1 MTSKTKKALKITGNV
16 LTGIV
21 AVLVVIMTVLTVF
34 SMVFN
39 RDGTASVFGVQA
51 YVVQSD
57 SMTPEFAAGD
67 VIFSEEVNPE
77 ELVAGDIITFIS
89 RDSASYGQTITHCI
103 REVTTHNGKLAFITY
118 GIATGVDD
126 GTPAVASDVLGRYTF
141 RIAGLGSFFEFL
153 KSVPGYI
160 VCILLPFLVIIGLQV
175 ANIVSAVR
183 AARAEKAAAAAAE
196 RSRVEALEEEVARLR
211 AQVGGASADG
221 QVLPQTAEP
230 QADIQTAEAQTDGG
244 QTAETAPCEI
254 PTDEAGADKESAA
267 EPPVGNGEQANAAE
281 PPSEAPAG
289 EDTESGN

>member
-16 LTGIV
+16 LTV
-21 AVLVVIMTVLTVF
+21 AVAILVVIMTVLTVF

-39 RDGTASVFGVQA
+39 RDGTASVFGAQA

-103 REVTTHNGKLAFITY
+103 REVTTHNGELAFITY

-126 GTPAVASDVLGRYTF
+126 GTPAAASDVLGRYTF

-160 VCILLPFLVIIGLQV
+160 VCILLPFLVIIGLQI

-211 AQVGGASADG
+211 AQVGGASAG
-221 QVLPQTAEP
+221 AQTPQS
-230 QADIQTAEAQTDGG
+230 AEAQTDGG

-281 PPSEAPAG
+281 PPSEAPAD

>member
-16 LTGIV
+16 LTV
-21 AVLVVIMTVLTVF
+21 AVAILVVIMTVLTVF

-39 RDGTASVFGVQA
+39 RDGTASVFGAQA

-67 VIFSEEVNPE
+67 VIFSKEVNPE

-103 REVTTHNGKLAFITY
+103 REVTTHNGELAFITY

-126 GTPAVASDVLGRYTF
+126 GTPAAASDVLGRYTF

-211 AQVGGASADG
+211 AQVGGASVGA
-221 QVLPQTAEP
+221 QTPQPAEA
-230 QADIQTAEAQTDGG
+230 QADIKTAEAQTDGG
-244 QTAETAPCEI
+244 QTAETAPAE
-254 PTDEAGADKESAA
+254 ESADKEITA

-281 PPSEAPAG
+281 PPSEAPAD

>member
-1 MTSKTKKALKITGNV
+1 MTSKAKKALKITGNV
-16 LTGIV
+16 LTV
-21 AVLVVIMTVLTVF
+21 AVAILVVIMTVLTVF

-103 REVTTHNGKLAFITY
+103 REVTTHNGELAFITY

-126 GTPAVASDVLGRYTF
+126 GTPAAASDVLGRYAF

-160 VCILLPFLVIIGLQV
+160 VCILLPFLVIIGLQI

-211 AQVGGASADG
+211 AQVGGASVGA
-221 QVLPQTAEP
+221 QTPQPAEA
-230 QADIQTAEAQTDGG
+230 QADIKTAEAQTDGG
-244 QTAETAPCEI
+244 QTAETAPAE
-254 PTDEAGADKESAA
+254 ESADKESAA

-281 PPSEAPAG
+281 PPSEAPADV
-289 EDTESGN
+289 DTESGN

>member
-1 MTSKTKKALKITGNV
+1 MTSKAKKALKITGNV
-16 LTGIV
+16 LTV
-21 AVLVVIMTVLTVF
+21 AVAILVVIMTVLTVF

-103 REVTTHNGKLAFITY
+103 RKVTTHNGELAFITY

-126 GTPAVASDVLGRYTF
+126 GTPAAASDVLGRYTF

-160 VCILLPFLVIIGLQV
+160 VCILLPFLVIIGLQI

-183 AARAEKAAAAAAE
+183 AARAEKVAAAAAE

-211 AQVGGASADG
+211 AQVGGASVGA
-221 QVLPQTAEP
+221 QTPQP
-230 QADIQTAEAQTDGG
+230 AEAQTDGG
-244 QTAETAPCEI
+244 QTAETAPAE
-254 PTDEAGADKESAA
+254 ESADKEITA

-281 PPSEAPAG
+281 PPSEAPAE
-289 EDTESGN
+289 EDTECGN

>member
-16 LTGIV
+16 LTV
-21 AVLVVIMTVLTVF
+21 AVAILVVIMTALTVF

-57 SMTPEFAAGD
+57 SMTPEFVAGD

-103 REVTTHNGKLAFITY
+103 REVTTYNGELAFITY

-126 GTPAVASDVLGRYTF
+126 GTPAAASDVLGRYTF

-183 AARAEKAAAAAAE
+183 AARAEKVAAAAAE

-221 QVLPQTAEP
+221 QVLPQTAES

-244 QTAETAPCEI
+244 QTAETAPAE
-254 PTDEAGADKESAA
+254 ESADKESAA
-267 EPPVGNGEQANAAE
+267 EPLTYKCAAL
-281 PPSEAPAG
+281 
-289 EDTESGN
+289 

>member
-16 LTGIV
+16 LTV
-21 AVLVVIMTVLTVF
+21 AVAILVVIMTVLTVF

-103 REVTTHNGKLAFITY
+103 REVTTYNGELAFITY

-126 GTPAVASDVLGRYTF
+126 GTPAAASDVLGRYTF

-211 AQVGGASADG
+211 AQVGGASAG
-221 QVLPQTAEP
+221 AQTPQPAEA
-230 QADIQTAEAQTDGG
+230 QADIKTAEAQTDGG
-244 QTAETAPCEI
+244 QAAETAPAE
-254 PTDEAGADKESAA
+254 ESADKEITA

-281 PPSEAPAG
+281 PPSEAPAE

>member
-1 MTSKTKKALKITGNV
+1 MLKITGNV
-16 LTGIV
+16 LTV
-21 AVLVVIMTVLTVF
+21 AVAILVVIMTVLTVF

-103 REVTTHNGKLAFITY
+103 REVTTYNGELAFITY

-126 GTPAVASDVLGRYTF
+126 GTPAAASDVLGRYTF

-211 AQVGGASADG
+211 AQVGGASVGA
-221 QVLPQTAEP
+221 QTPQPAEA
-230 QADIQTAEAQTDGG
+230 QADIKTAEAQTDGG
-244 QTAETAPCEI
+244 QTAETAPAE
-254 PTDEAGADKESAA
+254 ESADKEITA

-281 PPSEAPAG
+281 PPSEAPAD

>member
-1 MTSKTKKALKITGNV
+1 MTSKTKKALKIAGNV
-16 LTGIV
+16 LTV
-21 AVLVVIMTVLTVF
+21 AVAILVVIMTVLTVF

-103 REVTTHNGKLAFITY
+103 REVTTYNGELAFITY

-126 GTPAVASDVLGRYTF
+126 GTPAAASDVLGRYTF

-160 VCILLPFLVIIGLQV
+160 VCILLPFLVIIGLQI

-211 AQVGGASADG
+211 AQVGGASVGA
-221 QVLPQTAEP
+221 QTPQPAEA
-230 QADIQTAEAQTDGG
+230 QADIKTAEAQTDGG
-244 QTAETAPCEI
+244 QTAETAPAEEC
-254 PTDEAGADKESAA
+254 ADKEITA

-289 EDTESGN
+289 ENTESGN

>member
-1 MTSKTKKALKITGNV
+1 MTSKAKIALKITGNV

-21 AVLVVIMTVLTVF
+21 AVLVVVMTVLTVF

-51 YVVQSD
+51 YVVKSD

-103 REVTTHNGKLAFITY
+103 REVTTHNGELAFITY

-160 VCILLPFLVIIGLQV
+160 VCILLPFLVIIGLQI

-211 AQVGGASADG
+211 AQVGGASVGA
-221 QVLPQTAEP
+221 QTPQPAEA
-230 QADIQTAEAQTDGG
+230 QADIKTAEAQTDGG
-244 QTAETAPCEI
+244 QTAETAPVE
-254 PTDEAGADKESAA
+254 ESADKESAA

-281 PPSEAPAG
+281 PPSEAPAD

>member
-16 LTGIV
+16 LTV
-21 AVLVVIMTVLTVF
+21 AVAILVVIMTVLTVF

-103 REVTTHNGKLAFITY
+103 REVTTHNGELAFITY

-126 GTPAVASDVLGRYTF
+126 GTPAAASDVLGRYAF

-183 AARAEKAAAAAAE
+183 AARTEKAAAAAAE

-211 AQVGGASADG
+211 AQVGGASAG
-221 QVLPQTAEP
+221 AQTPHPAEA
-230 QADIQTAEAQTDGG
+230 QADIKTAEAQTDGG
-244 QTAETAPCEI
+244 QAAETAPVE
-254 PTDEAGADKESAA
+254 ESADKESAA

-281 PPSEAPAG
+281 PPSEAPAE

>member
-16 LTGIV
+16 LTV
-21 AVLVVIMTVLTVF
+21 AVAILVVIMTVLTVF

-103 REVTTHNGKLAFITY
+103 REVTTHNGELAFITY

-126 GTPAVASDVLGRYTF
+126 GTPAAASDVLGRYTF

-183 AARAEKAAAAAAE
+183 AARAEKVAAAAAE

-211 AQVGGASADG
+211 AQVGGASAG
-221 QVLPQTAEP
+221 AQTPQPAEA
-230 QADIQTAEAQTDGG
+230 QADIKTAEAQTDGG
-244 QTAETAPCEI
+244 QTAEIAPCEI
-254 PTDEAGADKESAA
+254 PTDEAGAA

-281 PPSEAPAG
+281 PPSEAPAD

>member
-1 MTSKTKKALKITGNV
+1 MTSKAKKALKITGNV
-16 LTGIV
+16 LTV
-21 AVLVVIMTVLTVF
+21 AVAILVVIMTVLTVF

-77 ELVAGDIITFIS
+77 ELIAGDIITFIS

-126 GTPAVASDVLGRYTF
+126 GTPAAASDVLGRYAF

-160 VCILLPFLVIIGLQV
+160 VCILLPFLVIIGLQI

-221 QVLPQTAEP
+221 QVLPQTAES

-244 QTAETAPCEI
+244 QAAETAPAE
-254 PTDEAGADKESAA
+254 ESADKESAA

-281 PPSEAPAG
+281 PPSEAPAE

>member
-1 MTSKTKKALKITGNV
+1 MTSKAKKALKITGNV
-16 LTGIV
+16 LTV
-21 AVLVVIMTVLTVF
+21 AVAILVVIMTVLTVF

-39 RDGTASVFGVQA
+39 RDGTASVFGAQA

-103 REVTTHNGKLAFITY
+103 REVTTHNGELAFITY

-126 GTPAVASDVLGRYTF
+126 GTPVAASDVLGRYTF

-160 VCILLPFLVIIGLQV
+160 VCILLPFLVIIGLQI

-211 AQVGGASADG
+211 AQVGGASVG
-221 QVLPQTAEP
+221 EQTPQSAEA
-230 QADIQTAEAQTDGG
+230 QADIKTAEAQTDGG
-244 QTAETAPCEI
+244 QAAEIAPAE
-254 PTDEAGADKESAA
+254 ESADKEITA
-267 EPPVGNGEQANAAE
+267 EPPVGNGEQENAAE
-281 PPSEAPAG
+281 PPSEAPAE

>member
-16 LTGIV
+16 LTV
-21 AVLVVIMTVLTVF
+21 AVAILVVIMTVLTVF

-103 REVTTHNGKLAFITY
+103 REVTTHNGELAFITY

-126 GTPAVASDVLGRYTF
+126 GTPAAASDVLGRYAF

-183 AARAEKAAAAAAE
+183 AARTEKAAAAAAE

-221 QVLPQTAEP
+221 QVLPQTAES

-244 QTAETAPCEI
+244 QTAEIAPAE
-254 PTDEAGADKESAA
+254 ESADK
-267 EPPVGNGEQANAAE
+267 
-281 PPSEAPAG
+281 
-289 EDTESGN
+289 

>member
-1 MTSKTKKALKITGNV
+1 MTSKAKKALKITGNV

-21 AVLVVIMTVLTVF
+21 AVLVVVMTVLTVF

-103 REVTTHNGKLAFITY
+103 REVTTYNGELAFITY

-126 GTPAVASDVLGRYTF
+126 GTPAAASDVLGRYAF

-160 VCILLPFLVIIGLQV
+160 VCILLPFLVIIGLQI

-211 AQVGGASADG
+211 AQVGGASVGA
-221 QVLPQTAEP
+221 QTPQPAEA
-230 QADIQTAEAQTDGG
+230 QADIKTAEAQTDGG
-244 QTAETAPCEI
+244 QTAEIAPAE
-254 PTDEAGADKESAA
+254 ESADKESAA
-267 EPPVGNGEQANAAE
+267 EPPAGNGEQANAAE

>member
-16 LTGIV
+16 LTV
-21 AVLVVIMTVLTVF
+21 AVAILVVIMTVLTVF

-103 REVTTHNGKLAFITY
+103 RKVTTHNGELAFITY

-126 GTPAVASDVLGRYTF
+126 GTPAAASDVLGRYAF

-211 AQVGGASADG
+211 AQVGGASVGA
-221 QVLPQTAEP
+221 QTPQPAEA
-230 QADIQTAEAQTDGG
+230 QADIKTAEAQTDGG
-244 QTAETAPCEI
+244 QTAEIAPAE
-254 PTDEAGADKESAA
+254 ESADKESAA

-281 PPSEAPAG
+281 PPSEAPAD

>member
-21 AVLVVIMTVLTVF
+21 AVLVVVMTVLTVF

-103 REVTTHNGKLAFITY
+103 REVTTHNGELAFITY

-126 GTPAVASDVLGRYTF
+126 GTPAAASDVLGRYAF

-221 QVLPQTAEP
+221 QVLPQTAES

-244 QTAETAPCEI
+244 QTAETAPAEE
-254 PTDEAGADKESAA
+254 TAGKESAA

>member
-1 MTSKTKKALKITGNV
+1 MTSKAKKALKITGNV
-16 LTGIV
+16 LTV
-21 AVLVVIMTVLTVF
+21 AVAILVVIMTVLTVF

-126 GTPAVASDVLGRYTF
+126 GTPAAASDVLGRYTF

-183 AARAEKAAAAAAE
+183 AARTEKAAAAAAE

-211 AQVGGASADG
+211 AQVGGASVGA
-221 QVLPQTAEP
+221 QTPQPAEA
-230 QADIQTAEAQTDGG
+230 QADIKTAEAQTDGG
-244 QTAETAPCEI
+244 QAAETAPAE
-254 PTDEAGADKESAA
+254 ESADKESAA

-281 PPSEAPAG
+281 PPSEAPAE

>member
-21 AVLVVIMTVLTVF
+21 AVLVVVMTVLTVF

-103 REVTTHNGKLAFITY
+103 REVTTHNGELAFITY

-126 GTPAVASDVLGRYTF
+126 GTPAAASDVLGRYTF

-183 AARAEKAAAAAAE
+183 AARTEKAAAAAAE

-211 AQVGGASADG
+211 AQVGGASVGA
-221 QVLPQTAEP
+221 QTPQP
-230 QADIQTAEAQTDGG
+230 AEAQTDGG
-244 QTAETAPCEI
+244 QTAETAPAE
-254 PTDEAGADKESAA
+254 ESADKEITA

-281 PPSEAPAG
+281 PPSEAPAE

>member
-16 LTGIV
+16 LTV
-21 AVLVVIMTVLTVF
+21 AVAILVVIMTALTVF

-103 REVTTHNGKLAFITY
+103 REVTTYNGELAFITY

-126 GTPAVASDVLGRYTF
+126 GTPAAASDVLGRYTF

-160 VCILLPFLVIIGLQV
+160 VCILLPFLVIIGLQI

-211 AQVGGASADG
+211 AQVGGASVGA
-221 QVLPQTAEP
+221 QTPQPAEA
-230 QADIQTAEAQTDGG
+230 QADIKTAEAQTDGG
-244 QTAETAPCEI
+244 QTAETAPVE
-254 PTDEAGADKESAA
+254 ESADKESAA

-281 PPSEAPAG
+281 PPSEAPAD

>member
-16 LTGIV
+16 LTV
-21 AVLVVIMTVLTVF
+21 AVAILVVIMTVLTVF

-103 REVTTHNGKLAFITY
+103 REVTTHNGELAFITY

-126 GTPAVASDVLGRYTF
+126 GTPAAASDVLGRYTF

-183 AARAEKAAAAAAE
+183 AARAEKVAAAAAE

-211 AQVGGASADG
+211 AQVGGASAG
-221 QVLPQTAEP
+221 AQTPQSAEA
-230 QADIQTAEAQTDGG
+230 QADIKTAEAQTDGG
-244 QTAETAPCEI
+244 QTAETALAE
-254 PTDEAGADKESAA
+254 ESADKEITA

-281 PPSEAPAG
+281 PPSEAPAD

>member
-21 AVLVVIMTVLTVF
+21 AVLVVVMTVLTVF

-103 REVTTHNGKLAFITY
+103 REVTTYNGELAFITY

-126 GTPAVASDVLGRYTF
+126 GTPAAASDVLGRYAF

-160 VCILLPFLVIIGLQV
+160 VCILLPFLVIIGLQI

-183 AARAEKAAAAAAE
+183 AARTEKAAAAAAE

-211 AQVGGASADG
+211 AQVGGASVGA
-221 QVLPQTAEP
+221 QTPQPAEA
-230 QADIQTAEAQTDGG
+230 QADIKTAEAQTDGG
-244 QTAETAPCEI
+244 QTAETAPVE
-254 PTDEAGADKESAA
+254 ESADKESAA

-281 PPSEAPAG
+281 PPSEAPAD

>member
-1 MTSKTKKALKITGNV
+1 MTSKAKKALKITGNV
-16 LTGIV
+16 LTV
-21 AVLVVIMTVLTVF
+21 AVAILVVIMTVLTVF

-103 REVTTHNGKLAFITY
+103 REVTTHNGELAFITY

-126 GTPAVASDVLGRYTF
+126 GTPAAASDVLGRYTF

-183 AARAEKAAAAAAE
+183 AARAEKVAAAAAE

-211 AQVGGASADG
+211 AQVGGASAG
-221 QVLPQTAEP
+221 AQTPQSAEA
-230 QADIQTAEAQTDGG
+230 QADIKTAEAQTDGG
-244 QTAETAPCEI
+244 QTAETAPAEE
-254 PTDEAGADKESAA
+254 TADKESAA

>member
-16 LTGIV
+16 LTV
-21 AVLVVIMTVLTVF
+21 AVAILVVIMTVLTVF

-103 REVTTHNGKLAFITY
+103 REVTTHNGELAFITY

-126 GTPAVASDVLGRYTF
+126 GTPAAASDVLGRYAF

-160 VCILLPFLVIIGLQV
+160 VCILLPFLAIIGLQI

-211 AQVGGASADG
+211 AQVGGASVGA
-221 QVLPQTAEP
+221 QTPHPAEA
-230 QADIQTAEAQTDGG
+230 QADIKTAEAQTDGG
-244 QTAETAPCEI
+244 QTAETAPVE
-254 PTDEAGADKESAA
+254 ESADKESAA
-267 EPPVGNGEQANAAE
+267 EPPAGNGEQANAAE
-281 PPSEAPAG
+281 PSSEAPAE

>member
-16 LTGIV
+16 LTV
-21 AVLVVIMTVLTVF
+21 AVAILVVIMTVLTVF

-103 REVTTHNGKLAFITY
+103 REVTTHNGELAFITY

-126 GTPAVASDVLGRYTF
+126 GTPAAASDVLGRYTF

-183 AARAEKAAAAAAE
+183 AARAEKVAAAAAE

-211 AQVGGASADG
+211 AQVGGASVGA
-221 QVLPQTAEP
+221 QTPQSAEA
-230 QADIQTAEAQTDGG
+230 QADIKTAEAQTDGG
-244 QTAETAPCEI
+244 QTAETAPAE
-254 PTDEAGADKESAA
+254 ESADKEITA

-281 PPSEAPAG
+281 PSSEAPAD

>member
-103 REVTTHNGKLAFITY
+103 RKVTTHNGKLAFITY

-126 GTPAVASDVLGRYTF
+126 GTPAAASDVLGRYTF

-160 VCILLPFLVIIGLQV
+160 VCILLPFLVIIGLQI

-183 AARAEKAAAAAAE
+183 AARTEKAAAAAAE

-211 AQVGGASADG
+211 AQVGGASAG
-221 QVLPQTAEP
+221 AQTPQSAEA
-230 QADIQTAEAQTDGG
+230 QADIKTAEAQTDGG
-244 QTAETAPCEI
+244 QAAETAPCEI
-254 PTDEAGADKESAA
+254 PTDEAGADK
-267 EPPVGNGEQANAAE
+267 
-281 PPSEAPAG
+281 
-289 EDTESGN
+289 

>member
-16 LTGIV
+16 LTV
-21 AVLVVIMTVLTVF
+21 AVAILVVIMTVLTVF

-103 REVTTHNGKLAFITY
+103 REVTTYNGELAFITY

-126 GTPAVASDVLGRYTF
+126 GTPAAASDVLGRYAF

-160 VCILLPFLVIIGLQV
+160 VCILLPFLVIIGLQI

-196 RSRVEALEEEVARLR
+196 RSRLEAL
-211 AQVGGASADG
+211 AQ
-221 QVLPQTAEP
+221 
-230 QADIQTAEAQTDGG
+230 
-244 QTAETAPCEI
+244 
-254 PTDEAGADKESAA
+254 
-267 EPPVGNGEQANAAE
+267 
-281 PPSEAPAG
+281 
-289 EDTESGN
+289 

>member
-16 LTGIV
+16 LTV
-21 AVLVVIMTVLTVF
+21 AVAILVVIMTVLTVF

-39 RDGTASVFGVQA
+39 RDGTASVFGAQA

-57 SMTPEFAAGD
+57 SMAPEFAAGD

-103 REVTTHNGKLAFITY
+103 RKVTTHNGELAFITY

-126 GTPAVASDVLGRYTF
+126 GTPAAASDVLGRYTF

-183 AARAEKAAAAAAE
+183 AARTEKAAAAAAE

-211 AQVGGASADG
+211 AQVGGASAG
-221 QVLPQTAEP
+221 AQTPQSAEA
-230 QADIQTAEAQTDGG
+230 QADIKTAEAQTDGG
-244 QTAETAPCEI
+244 QTAETAPAEE
-254 PTDEAGADKESAA
+254 TADKESAA

>member
-21 AVLVVIMTVLTVF
+21 AVLVVVMTVLTVF

-39 RDGTASVFGVQA
+39 RDGTANVFGVQA

-103 REVTTHNGKLAFITY
+103 REVTTHNGELAFITY

-126 GTPAVASDVLGRYTF
+126 STPAVASDVLGRYTF

-183 AARAEKAAAAAAE
+183 AARAEKVAAAAAE

-221 QVLPQTAEP
+221 QVLPQTAES

-244 QTAETAPCEI
+244 QTAETAPAEE
-254 PTDEAGADKESAA
+254 TADKES
-267 EPPVGNGEQANAAE
+267 AAE

>member
-1 MTSKTKKALKITGNV
+1 MTSKAKKALKITGNV
-16 LTGIV
+16 LTV
-21 AVLVVIMTVLTVF
+21 AVAILVVIMTVLTVF

-103 REVTTHNGKLAFITY
+103 REVTTHNGELAFITY

-160 VCILLPFLVIIGLQV
+160 VCILLPFLVIIGLQI

-211 AQVGGASADG
+211 AQVGGASVGA
-221 QVLPQTAEP
+221 QTPQPAEA
-230 QADIQTAEAQTDGG
+230 QADIKTAEAQTDGG
-244 QTAETAPCEI
+244 QTAETAPVE
-254 PTDEAGADKESAA
+254 ESADKESAA

-281 PPSEAPAG
+281 PPSEAPAD

>member
-1 MTSKTKKALKITGNV
+1 MTSKTKKSLKITGNV
-16 LTGIV
+16 LTV
-21 AVLVVIMTVLTVF
+21 AVAILVVIMTVLTVF

-67 VIFSEEVNPE
+67 AIFSEEVNPE

-103 REVTTHNGKLAFITY
+103 REVTTHNGELAFITY

-126 GTPAVASDVLGRYTF
+126 GTPAAASDVLGRYTF
-141 RIAGLGSFFEFL
+141 RIEGLGSFFEFL

-183 AARAEKAAAAAAE
+183 AARTEKAAAAAAE

-211 AQVGGASADG
+211 AQVGGASAG
-221 QVLPQTAEP
+221 AQTPQPAEA
-230 QADIQTAEAQTDGG
+230 QADIKTAEAQTDGG
-244 QTAETAPCEI
+244 QTAEIAPCEI
-254 PTDEAGADKESAA
+254 PTDEAGAA

-281 PPSEAPAG
+281 PPSEAPAD

>member
-1 MTSKTKKALKITGNV
+1 MTSKAKKALKITGNV
-16 LTGIV
+16 LTV
-21 AVLVVIMTVLTVF
+21 AVAILVVIMTVLTVF

-103 REVTTHNGKLAFITY
+103 REVTTHNGELAFITY

-126 GTPAVASDVLGRYTF
+126 GTPAAASDVLGRYAF

-211 AQVGGASADG
+211 AQVGGASAG
-221 QVLPQTAEP
+221 AQTPQSAEV
-230 QADIQTAEAQTDGG
+230 QADIKTAEAQTDGG
-244 QTAETAPCEI
+244 QTAETAPAE
-254 PTDEAGADKESAA
+254 ESADKESAA

>member
-1 MTSKTKKALKITGNV
+1 MTSKAKKALKITGNV
-16 LTGIV
+16 LTV
-21 AVLVVIMTVLTVF
+21 AVAILVVIMTVLTVF

-103 REVTTHNGKLAFITY
+103 RKVTTHNGELAFITY

-126 GTPAVASDVLGRYTF
+126 GTPAAASDVLGRYAF

-160 VCILLPFLVIIGLQV
+160 VCIVLPFLVIIGLQV

-183 AARAEKAAAAAAE
+183 AARTEKAAAAAAE

-211 AQVGGASADG
+211 AQVGGASVGA
-221 QVLPQTAEP
+221 QTPQPAEA
-230 QADIQTAEAQTDGG
+230 QADIKTAEAQTDGG
-244 QTAETAPCEI
+244 QTAETAPVE
-254 PTDEAGADKESAA
+254 ESADKESAA

-281 PPSEAPAG
+281 PPSEAPAD

>member
-1 MTSKTKKALKITGNV
+1 MTSKAKKALKITGNV
-16 LTGIV
+16 LTV
-21 AVLVVIMTVLTVF
+21 AVAILVVIMTVLTVF

-39 RDGTASVFGVQA
+39 RDGTASVFGAQA

-103 REVTTHNGKLAFITY
+103 RKVTTHNGELAFITY

-126 GTPAVASDVLGRYTF
+126 GTPAAASDVLGRYAF

-160 VCILLPFLVIIGLQV
+160 VCILLPFLVIIGLQI

-211 AQVGGASADG
+211 AQVGGASVGA
-221 QVLPQTAEP
+221 QTPQSAEA
-230 QADIQTAEAQTDGG
+230 QADIKTAEAQTDGG
-244 QTAETAPCEI
+244 QTAETAPAE
-254 PTDEAGADKESAA
+254 ESADKEITA

-281 PPSEAPAG
+281 PSSEAPAD

>member
-16 LTGIV
+16 LTV
-21 AVLVVIMTVLTVF
+21 AVAILVVIMTVLTVF

-103 REVTTHNGKLAFITY
+103 RKVTTHNGELAFITY

-126 GTPAVASDVLGRYTF
+126 GTPAAASDVLGRYAF

-160 VCILLPFLVIIGLQV
+160 VCILLPFLVIIGLQI

-211 AQVGGASADG
+211 AQVGGASVGA
-221 QVLPQTAEP
+221 QTPQSAEA
-230 QADIQTAEAQTDGG
+230 QADIKTAEAQTDGG
-244 QTAETAPCEI
+244 QTAETAPVE
-254 PTDEAGADKESAA
+254 ESADKESAA

-281 PPSEAPAG
+281 PPSEAPAD

>member
-16 LTGIV
+16 LTV
-21 AVLVVIMTVLTVF
+21 AVAILVVIMTVLTVF

-39 RDGTASVFGVQA
+39 RDGTASVFGAQA

-103 REVTTHNGKLAFITY
+103 REVTTHNGELAFITY

-211 AQVGGASADG
+211 AQVGGASVGA
-221 QVLPQTAEP
+221 QTPQPAEA
-230 QADIQTAEAQTDGG
+230 QADIKTAEAQTDGG
-244 QTAETAPCEI
+244 QTAETAPAE
-254 PTDEAGADKESAA
+254 ESADKEITA

>member
-21 AVLVVIMTVLTVF
+21 AVLVVVMTVLTVF

-103 REVTTHNGKLAFITY
+103 REVTTYNGELAFITY

-126 GTPAVASDVLGRYTF
+126 GTPAAASDVLGRYAF

-160 VCILLPFLVIIGLQV
+160 VCILLPFLVIIGLQI

-211 AQVGGASADG
+211 AQVGGASVGA
-221 QVLPQTAEP
+221 QTPQP
-230 QADIQTAEAQTDGG
+230 AEAQTDGG
-244 QTAETAPCEI
+244 QTAETAPAE
-254 PTDEAGADKESAA
+254 ESADKESAA
-267 EPPVGNGEQANAAE
+267 EPPAGNGEQANAAE
-281 PPSEAPAG
+281 PPSEAPAD

>member
-16 LTGIV
+16 LTV
-21 AVLVVIMTVLTVF
+21 AVAILVVIMTVLTVF

-39 RDGTASVFGVQA
+39 RDGTASVFGAQA

-57 SMTPEFAAGD
+57 SMAPEFAAGD

-77 ELVAGDIITFIS
+77 ELIAGDIITFIS

-103 REVTTHNGKLAFITY
+103 REVTTHNGELAFITY

-126 GTPAVASDVLGRYTF
+126 GTPAAASDVLGRYAF
-141 RIAGLGSFFEFL
+141 RIAGMARSFEFL

-160 VCILLPFLVIIGLQV
+160 VCILLPFLVIIGLQI

-183 AARAEKAAAAAAE
+183 AARAEKVAAAAAE
-196 RSRVEALEEEVARLR
+196 RSRVEALEGEVARLR

-221 QVLPQTAEP
+221 QVLPQTAES

-244 QTAETAPCEI
+244 QAAETAPAE
-254 PTDEAGADKESAA
+254 ESADKESAA

-281 PPSEAPAG
+281 PPSEAPAE